1 MNERIHFHCCFARS
15 HKVRKEGRKEERQ
28 KAGPGLTMEK
38 RKKGGAEFEDLKKK
52 RAENFVT
59 LVNQKIVMDNR
70 EQYRQPIDEE

>member
-1 MNERIHFHCCFARS
+1 
-15 HKVRKEGRKEERQ
+15 
-28 KAGPGLTMEK
+28 MEK